1 MLSLC
6 LFNIKKD
13 LISHNTFIMIL
24 LLWHFYIH
32 IHKLT
37 NNEQQNFQWT
47 FHRGRNNLFCRMQFS
62 FKLQHISL
70 SFFKC
75 INFSFCWLYNF
86 FIFFFGWEKK
96 GIDHLILWRIMK
108 NLKVKNTAYIPHRFS
123 NDTLRSF
130 AFASASF
137 ILTLNFSRS
146 ILFSCISSSIFWW
159 TFTRIQWY

>member
-1 MLSLC
+1 MTLKLLMLSLC

-32 IHKLT
+32 MHKLT
-37 NNEQQNFQWT
+37 NNEQQKFQWT
-47 FHRGRNNLFCRMQFS
+47 IHRYRNNLFCRMQFS

-70 SFFKC
+70 NFFKC
-75 INFSFCWLYNF
+75 INFSFCRLY
-86 FIFFFGWEKK
+86 IFFVWEKK
-96 GIDHLILWRIMK
+96 GSDHLIMRRIMK
-108 NLKVKNTAYIPHRFS
+108 NLNVKITAYIPHRFS

-146 ILFSCISSSIFWW
+146 ILFSCISSSIFW
-159 TFTRIQWY
+159 